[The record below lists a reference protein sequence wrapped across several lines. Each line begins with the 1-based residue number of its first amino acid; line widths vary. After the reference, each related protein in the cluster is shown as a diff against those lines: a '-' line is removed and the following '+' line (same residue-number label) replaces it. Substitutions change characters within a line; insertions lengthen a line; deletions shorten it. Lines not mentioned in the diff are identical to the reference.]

1 MLTINKVRDY
11 KDIFNKASLNN
22 KCLENIIED
31 KLFMPISQI
40 VSSYLESTKTQHLTD
55 LYTVLKI
62 MEGDAEQNKP
72 FDDVC
77 VSLVFRIQMEMIN
90 TVIVESFLD
99 LLVKIIIA
107 PDPPGTTL
115 NQKTMKQQGGKKKRK
130 TRKLVRGGMKLT
142 QKDILALLAVFYLVI
157 PHLFTFLPKDLGLS
171 SIVPNNKIQGV
182 NSESIL
188 KELNSGKIREMTEK
202 ISALYERRRPE
213 QLLINDVENTDN
225 SQDEHILTNLE
236 KLKHELKQS
245 EVERPKI
252 TTELLTYLHGHN
264 MIKVKNIFGN
274 PTRDREKLMFD
285 EFEKT
290 FRDNMGKLDTA
301 LNNIFSRSHTR
312 NSIYYVHSDMVTCN
326 HVKNDGENFMVCAV
340 NLSITQYEI
349 YMGVLTREAGLSLK
363 KLDYDIEKAVNGEFA
378 VVVAH
383 GIVAFA
389 GTEVVTGTITAAVA
403 AASKN
408 IAESSGPIEALA
420 KIGAAGTLF
429 YAATNANDYVAK
441 QYATFLNRNQERLNV
456 IKEAIDAMNEKEYNE
471 LFVAKNPKSQFTE
484 FVEWLP
490 LKTGEKALDI
500 AAYLGQNI
508 VVTLITGVLITLGF
522 TTEEIKKYIAW
533 IFANNLV
540 LIFLIGYLV
549 TVAMDSFGVEQKDVH
564 NFLKNFLKKNVK
576 VITAPEQ
583 VSASR
588 SASALAP
595 IRASAPVSASRL
607 SAKTRWSNLR
617 RSVRE
622 GKYKK

>member
-564 NFLKNFLKKNVK
+564 NFLKNFLKKNIK

>member
-1 MLTINKVRDY
+1 
-11 KDIFNKASLNN
+11 
-22 KCLENIIED
+22 
-31 KLFMPISQI
+31 
-40 VSSYLESTKTQHLTD
+40 
-55 LYTVLKI
+55 

-378 VVVAH
+378 VMVAH
-383 GIVAFA
+383 GIVAYA

-564 NFLKNFLKKNVK
+564 NFLKNFLKKNIK